1 MKKLEEL
8 GISKTPWKE
17 IYRSHSPYPAFCHV
31 SDPDGDL
38 VVEVS
43 GDDDEMLKA
52 NALLIAAA
60 PELYEALRQAV
71 EEVMR
76 LKCHDC
82 FEYDHGGC
90 YGGTRYLS
98 CPIYRWKKALAKAAG
113 EEGAK

>member
-43 GDDDEMLKA
+43 GENDEMLKA

-60 PELYEALRQAV
+60 PKLYSTLREGIIEICGQCPSCSGCPEYECKSKSNCFIQRWRKV
-71 EEVMR
+71 LDEVAG
-76 LKCHDC
+76 
-82 FEYDHGGC
+82 E
-90 YGGTRYLS
+90 GGT
-98 CPIYRWKKALAKAAG
+98 K
-113 EEGAK
+113 